1 MSDYISILL
10 FFFYANDAI
19 FLCTV
24 LLTNLLIMFNS
35 SVIVFFQGRN
45 GQTGLPGPVG
55 PKGNQVN
62 I

>member
-1 MSDYISILL
+1 MTYI
-10 FFFYANDAI
+10 I
-19 FLCTV
+19 FCCTA

-62 I
+62 ILIQISNMCHILII